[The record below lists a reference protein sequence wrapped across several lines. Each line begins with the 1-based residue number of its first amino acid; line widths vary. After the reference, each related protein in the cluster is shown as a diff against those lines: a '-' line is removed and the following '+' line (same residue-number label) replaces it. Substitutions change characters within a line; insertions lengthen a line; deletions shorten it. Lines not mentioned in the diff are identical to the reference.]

1 MRLDGL
7 LLLVLHALLCGLIGC
22 SAYSQEHG
30 NITDATADSTQT
42 FESFYYSLPDSV
54 KSVIESKSLYDNFKD
69 CFDDHKDKLSQMPI
83 FKPDSSLTASMPV
96 IKPPPVDEDMIFPV
110 DWSCS
115 KFLLKK

>member
-7 LLLVLHALLCGLIGC
+7 LLLVLPALLCGLIGC
-22 SAYSQEHG
+22 SAYSQKYG
-30 NITDATADSTQT
+30 NITDATADTTQT

-54 KSVIESKSLYDNFKD
+54 KSVIESKSLYDNLND
-69 CFDDHKDKLSQMPI
+69 CFESQKEKLSQIPI

-110 DWSCS
+110 GWRC
-115 KFLLKK
+115 K